1 MKNKISPVNSSFI
14 MKGVILHGG
23 SGTRLR
29 PLTYTDVKQLLPLA
43 GKPVSEY
50 ALLNLIDI
58 GISEVN
64 IIVGEIGE
72 KEVREYYGDGSKW
85 GIHITYTYQGKPLG
99 IAHAIGM
106 TREFVGRDDFV
117 VVLGDNYFQ
126 SGLEGL
132 QKSFQIGGFDSLLA
146 LTKVNNPSQFGIAE
160 VQDGKIVSLVEK
172 PKEPKSDLAIA
183 GAYFLTPKIFP
194 IIDGLAPSW
203 RNELEITEAFQVML
217 DKGMSLGYSVIS
229 GWWKDTGTVDEFLDC
244 NRMVLDKISPEGDAI
259 SPKGGPTVSG
269 RVRMGKNVSITGE
282 SRVLGPCYIGD
293 NTTIHD
299 TYVGPY
305 TSVGSNCKLSN
316 IEIEDSIVMDGS
328 SIEIANGTRIS
339 RSLIGSNVTVR
350 PTNSKTRTIRLVVGR
365 DSKIEL

>member
-1 MKNKISPVNSSFI
+1 

-50 ALLNLIDI
+50 ALQNLIEI
-58 GISEVN
+58 GITEVN

-85 GIHITYTYQGKPLG
+85 GIRISYTYQGKPLG

-106 TREFVGRDDFV
+106 TRDFVGNEDFV
-117 VVLGDNYFQ
+117 VILGDNYFQ
-126 SGLEGL
+126 GGLREL
-132 QKSFQIGGFDSLLA
+132 QAKFEDKMYDSLLA
-146 LTKVNNPSQFGIAE
+146 LTKVKNPTQFGIAE
-160 VQDGKIVSLVEK
+160 VGKSSIISLVEK
-172 PKEPKSDLAIA
+172 PKNPKSDLAIA
-183 GAYFLTPKIFP
+183 GAYFLTPKVFP
-194 IIDGLAPSW
+194 IIDELSPSW

-217 DKGMSLGYSVIS
+217 DRGMSLGYSEIS

-244 NRMVLDKISPEGDAI
+244 NRMVLDKISSDANSLDSI
-259 SPKGGPTVSG
+259 YSGKVSG
-269 RVRMGKNVSITGE
+269 RAQIGKNVKINGE
-282 SRVLGPCYIGD
+282 SRILGPCYIGD
-293 NTTIHD
+293 DTTITD
-299 TYVGPY
+299 TYVGPF
-305 TSVGSNCKLSN
+305 SSIGSKCNLKN

-339 RSLIGSNVTVR
+339 RSLIGSNVIVK
-350 PTNSKTRTIRLVVGR
+350 PSVSKTRTIRLVVGR

>member
-1 MKNKISPVNSSFI
+1 

-50 ALLNLIDI
+50 ALLNLIEI
-58 GISEVN
+58 GITDVN

-85 GIHITYTYQGKPLG
+85 GIRISYTYQGKPLG

-106 TREFVGRDDFV
+106 IRDFAGDEDFV
-117 VVLGDNYFQ
+117 VILGDNYFQ
-126 SGLEGL
+126 GGLKEL
-132 QKSFQIGGFDSLLA
+132 QAKFQDKKYDSLLA
-146 LTKVNNPSQFGIAE
+146 LTKVKNPTQFGIAE
-160 VQDGKIVSLVEK
+160 VHEGTIVSLVEK
-172 PKEPKSDLAIA
+172 PKSPRSDLAIA
-183 GAYFLTPKIFP
+183 GAYFLTPRVFP
-194 IIDGLAPSW
+194 IIDGLSPSW

-217 DKGMSLGYSVIS
+217 DRGMSIGYSIIS

-244 NRMVLDKISPEGDAI
+244 NRMVLDKIASSATSIDPIYEG
-259 SPKGGPTVSG
+259 KVSG
-269 RVRMGKNVSITGE
+269 RVQIGKNVRIDGE
-282 SRVLGPCYIGD
+282 SRILGPCYIGD
-293 NTTIHD
+293 DTTITD

-305 TSVGSNCKLSN
+305 SSIGSKCHLRN

-339 RSLIGSNVTVR
+339 RSLIGSNVMVK
-350 PTNSKTRTIRLVVGR
+350 PTASKTRTIRLVVGR